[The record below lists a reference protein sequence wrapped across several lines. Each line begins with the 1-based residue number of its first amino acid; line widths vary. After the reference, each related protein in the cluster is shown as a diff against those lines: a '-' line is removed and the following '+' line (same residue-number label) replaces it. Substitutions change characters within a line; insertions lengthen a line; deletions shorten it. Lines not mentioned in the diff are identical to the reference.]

1 MVSLLVFKWI
11 DYPVLL
17 DRQRSNVI
25 FYYYKVIGKEENGS
39 FTLGF
44 LACNRLKHLIF
55 CPGHLGL
62 LSLVSRFSSQT
73 LSSERCLYTY
83 TELANILIQE
93 NQFI

>member
-1 MVSLLVFKWI
+1 MFKWF

-39 FTLGF
+39 FKLGL
-44 LACNRLKHLIF
+44 LALNRLKHLIF

-62 LSLVSRFSSQT
+62 LSLVSPFSSQT
-73 LSSERCLYTY
+73 LSSERYLYRY
-83 TELANILIQE
+83 TEMANILIQE
-93 NQFI
+93 NQSQFI